1 VNSNRG
7 VLTVNATTTEGML
20 GFSSAVGFA
29 SLILYVLT
37 IDRLIR
43 TLREHY
49 REDWIALSRPVG
61 IFYIPENTSWGQGMV
76 AQLELVCD
84 VLFKTPA
91 WLAGKSELLFLIK
104 KIRWCIALVVLS
116 LLIGLVLG

>member
-1 VNSNRG
+1 
-7 VLTVNATTTEGML
+7 VNAATTEGIL
-20 GFSSAVGFA
+20 GFSSAVGLA

-37 IDRLIR
+37 IDRLVR
-43 TLREHY
+43 MLREHY
-49 REDWIALSRPVG
+49 KEDWIALSRPVG
-61 IFYIPENTSWGQGMV
+61 IFYVPENTNWPQGMV

-91 WLAGKSELLFLIK
+91 WLAEKSELLFLIK